1 MRMKPPLEPGPDR
14 CCKRP
19 CFEPSNPTSS
29 WCMPQPVAWTAH
41 RFDGRLVPPRAE
53 SRGTALRHTATSV
66 DAASTRWQ
74 AVANGSTWCPR
85 CDELSPYSLSPP
97 SDEAN
102 WVAPF
107 ALGLQ
112 PAGRR
117 QPGATSR
124 TVCGCV
130 LRYKWMCIALLKRG
144 NGSERPTAGGAQLRL
159 RIRYYVTKRT
169 QERERPTVGRFQGE
183 AYSMPPPTAVW
194 CLVVAC
200 SKRARGDPS
209 TRSGLETRTR
219 YPGPP
224 RREGRRRS
232 VLDAEPF

>member
-29 WCMPQPVAWTAH
+29 WRMPQPVAWTAH

-53 SRGTALRHTATSV
+53 SRGTALRHSATSV

-85 CDELSPYSLSPP
+85 CDELSPYSLVPAERRSELGRSVRARPAARRPP
-97 SDEAN
+97 A
-102 WVAPF
+102 A
-107 ALGLQ
+107 GCYLQ
-112 PAGRR
+112 DR
-117 QPGATSR
+117 
-124 TVCGCV
+124 
-130 LRYKWMCIALLKRG
+130 LRMRITLQVDVYALLKRG

-194 CLVVAC
+194 CLVVAR